1 MNYKLLGTSHVA
13 QESVEQI
20 EQAVKDFK
28 PDVVCIEL
36 DKNRLHGLLSK
47 ETTKMSPKL
56 IFELGLWGYLFGL
69 VGQTVQKT
77 IGKKLDITPGK
88 DMLTAFQ
95 VAQKHN
101 LKVALIDQ
109 NVKVTLK
116 RISKL
121 FSFRERMRLFR
132 EIFGSLIFRKRAV
145 KKFQEE
151 LGVTDLNLTKVPS
164 NKIIVKMIGV
174 LQKRYPGLYKA
185 LVDERNHYMVNRLI
199 ALYKRH
205 PEAKFLVVIG
215 AGHAEGMEKLLKER
229 LQNITIVP
237 TRIDTESKDGS
248 KTHTQ

>member
-69 VGQTVQKT
+69 AGQYAQKT

-109 NVKVTLK
+109 NVRVTLK
-116 RISKL
+116 RVSKL
-121 FSFRERMRLFR
+121 FSFRERTKLVGS
-132 EIFGSLIFRKRAV
+132 IFSGLIFRKRAV
-145 KKFQEE
+145 KKFQKE
-151 LGVTDLNLTKVPS
+151 LGTTDLDLSKVPS
-164 NKIIVKMIGV
+164 GELIVKMIGI
-174 LQKRYPGLYKA
+174 LEKEYPGLYKA
-185 LVDERNHYMVNRLI
+185 LVDERNHVMVNRMVG
-199 ALYKRH
+199 LYKKY
-205 PEAKFLVVIG
+205 PESKFLVVVG
-215 AGHAEGMEKLLKER
+215 AGHVEGMEKLLKGK
-229 LQNITIVP
+229 LQNILIVP
-237 TRIDTESKDGS
+237 KRINTKEKDGS
-248 KTHTQ
+248 KTHAQ